1 MVACDPALERR
12 FQPVEVC
19 EPTAPET
26 IEILKGLRPRYE
38 THHSVTI
45 TDGALEA
52 AVALAVAR
60 IPSRRL
66 PDKAVDL
73 MDEACAR
80 LRLLRE
86 TPAADRPELVE
97 AQQQL
102 ARAEARFDL
111 DAVVRWRREIRQTP
125 AGARPVLE
133 AVDVGTH
140 LPA

>member
-1 MVACDPALERR
+1 
-12 FQPVEVC
+12 
-19 EPTAPET
+19 
-26 IEILKGLRPRYE
+26 
-38 THHSVTI
+38 
-45 TDGALEA
+45 
-52 AVALAVAR
+52 
-60 IPSRRL
+60 L

-73 MDEACAR
+73 LDEACAR

-86 TPAADRPELVE
+86 TPAADRPELAE
-97 AQQQL
+97 ARQQL

-125 AGARPVLE
+125 ASARPVLE